1 MPNLKSSKKAMRG
14 SRRKNVIN
22 TRTKDKYKA
31 ELKTFRKLVVEGK
44 KEDAQKA
51 MSKASAMLDKAVKKH
66 VIHRNKA
73 SRLKSRMA
81 KSLAK

>member
-1 MPNLKSSKKAMRG
+1 MRG

-31 ELKTFRKLVVEGK
+31 ELKTFRRLVTKGK
-44 KEDAQKA
+44 KEEAQKA
-51 MSKASAMLDKAVKKH
+51 ISKASSMLDKAVKKH

-81 KSLAK
+81 VAIKKLS